1 MFLIRSHNAT
11 TYKCTVKPLL
21 IFIFFNPQDIKIKH
35 AENIMLLIMQNVNI
49 YNKTIINIFLNPKYM
64 LQKWWRHKIYYRWC
78 HVKIYGSCC
87 KYHIIGCLVVS
98 YRRRIWRNIVCKTW
112 RLKISGYGHNYFRCI
127 CLFWIRIIWDSDI
140 KLKRKEYYIYIYLLS
155 FCYQRIL
162 IFLHLKVWTFN
173 IDCGLLL

>member
-1 MFLIRSHNAT
+1 MSRFTIKLLLTFFLIQNIC
-11 TYKCTVKPLL
+11 YK
-21 IFIFFNPQDIKIKH
+21 NGEDI
-35 AENIMLLIMQNVNI
+35 
-49 YNKTIINIFLNPKYM
+49 
-64 LQKWWRHKIYYRWC
+64 RYYRWC
-78 HVKIYGSCC
+78 HVKIYSSCC
-87 KYHIIGCLVVS
+87 KYDSIGCLVVS